1 MLAATTR
8 ARGAAMLDGDPER
21 GGPAMSMAAG
31 VALRVAAGVALLAY
45 AVVAFGHGNGVKP
58 LLPAVVGAYLLIRGL
73 SGLGAGNR
81 P

>member
-1 MLAATTR
+1 
-8 ARGAAMLDGDPER
+8 
-21 GGPAMSMAAG
+21 MSMAAG
-31 VALRVAAGVALLAY
+31 VVLRVAAGVALLAY

>member
-1 MLAATTR
+1 
-8 ARGAAMLDGDPER
+8 
-21 GGPAMSMAAG
+21 MAAG
-31 VALRVAAGVALLAY
+31 VVLRVALLAY

-58 LLPAVVGAYLLIRGL
+58 LLPAVVGGYLLLRGL